1 MTRPEAPNGRFS
13 GCAIIYRGGLE
24 VAIVLVRIDDRLIH
38 GQVVGGWLPVIQ
50 AGRVVVVS
58 DRAAADALQ
67 TGLMRMAVPD
77 GVTVD
82 VLTVAQAVPLLKKEA
97 WGSERVLLLLPG
109 LQELVVLVDAGVE
122 FAHVNLG
129 GLHDAPGR
137 SMVAAHLA
145 FSADERAL
153 LVRLINKGVR
163 FETRPL
169 PGDVPVPLK
178 ELIPGLR

>member
-1 MTRPEAPNGRFS
+1 M
-13 GCAIIYRGGLE
+13 
-24 VAIVLVRIDDRLIH
+24 AIVLVRIDDRLIH

-50 AGRVVVVS
+50 AERVVVVS
-58 DRAAADALQ
+58 DRAAGDALQ

-82 VLTVAQAVPLLKKEA
+82 VLTLAQAVPSLKTGA
-97 WGSERVLLLLPG
+97 WGAQRVLLLLPG
-109 LQELVVLVDAGVE
+109 LQELAALVDAGVA
-122 FAHVNLG
+122 FAQVNLG

-145 FSADERAL
+145 FSGDERAL
-153 LVRLINKGVR
+153 LVRLVKGGVR

-169 PGDVPVPLK
+169 PGDVPVPLN
-178 ELIPGLR
+178 ELIPGLK

>member
-1 MTRPEAPNGRFS
+1 M
-13 GCAIIYRGGLE
+13 
-24 VAIVLVRIDDRLIH
+24 AIVLVRVDDRLIH

-50 AGRVVVVS
+50 AERVVVVS
-58 DRAAADALQ
+58 DRAAGDALQ

-82 VLTVAQAVPLLKKEA
+82 VLTLAQAVPRLTDGA
-97 WGSERVLLLLPG
+97 WGAERVMLLLPG
-109 LQELVVLVDAGVE
+109 LQELAALSDGGAV
-122 FAHVNLG
+122 FSQVNLG

-137 SMVAAHLA
+137 SMVAPHLA
-145 FSADERAL
+145 FSPDERAL
-153 LVRLINKGVR
+153 LVRLTQGGIR

-169 PGDVPVPLK
+169 PGDVPVPLG